1 MAKNQAV
8 WMRVVTVTSAVIAI
22 LVSALAMSPE
32 IDRRV
37 LPSQL
42 AVASVA
48 GAAVVDSNLAQSE
61 PAINCHIGHSCSVTI
76 MLPNVSAFAH
86 FYGAREFPRIEG
98 YQSSGAVFP
107 LFHPPRDLS
116 QG

>member
-1 MAKNQAV
+1 
-8 WMRVVTVTSAVIAI
+8 MRVVTVTAAVIAI
-22 LVSALAMSPE
+22 LVSALAVSPE
-32 IDRRV
+32 IDHHV

-48 GAAVVDSNLAQSE
+48 DAGVVDSNLAQSE
-61 PAINCHIGHSCSVTI
+61 PAINCHIGHSCTAAI
-76 MLPNVSAFAH
+76 MLPNETAFAH

-98 YQSSGAVFP
+98 YQSSGAVYP